1 MVIAVNTRL
10 LLKNKLEGIGWFT
23 YEVLTRICTNHPE
36 HQFIFIFDRPFSQEF
51 IFSNNIK
58 PIVVGPPA
66 RHPFLWYYWFEH
78 QIPRVL
84 KRHKADVFVSPDG
97 YISLSTSVPQLSVIH
112 DINFYHSPEGLPFFT
127 SKYLNYFFP
136 RFAHKA
142 NRIVTVSH
150 FSKQDIVANFGVL
163 PEKIDVAHNGA
174 SNCYKPLGLE
184 EVQSVRDR
192 ISDGKPYFIF
202 VGAFNPRKNVARLIH
217 AFDHFKT
224 STASGIKLVLVGEPM
239 FKTSDIDLALKR
251 SPNRNDIT
259 LLGRKGIDELPQI
272 VGAAL
277 AMVYPSTFEGFG
289 IPLLE
294 AMKCGIP
301 IAASNATAIPEV
313 TGDAAIYFDPFS
325 TEEIANAMVAIS
337 TDDLLRQKLSTNA
350 LEQQKKFSWDSTA
363 ITLFSSIEKC
373 IG

>member
-23 YEVLTRICTNHPE
+23 YETLIRICTKHPE

-51 IFSNNIK
+51 IFNSNIH
-58 PIVVGPPA
+58 PVVLGPPA
-66 RHPFLWYYWFEH
+66 RHPFLWYCWFEH
-78 QIPRVL
+78 QIPRAL
-84 KRHKADVFVSPDG
+84 KRYKVDVFVSPDG

-112 DINFYHSPEGLPFFT
+112 DINFYHNPQGLPFFT

-150 FSKQDIVANFGVL
+150 FSKQDIVANFGIM

-174 SNCYKPLGLE
+174 SDSYKPLSFE
-184 EVQSVRDR
+184 EVQIIRKR
-192 ISDGKPYFIF
+192 ISEGNPYFIF

-217 AFDHFKT
+217 AFDHFKAST
-224 STASGIKLVLVGEPM
+224 SSEIKLVLVGEPM
-239 FKTSDIDLALKR
+239 FKTSDIEQALKK
-251 SPNRNDIT
+251 SPNRNDII

-301 IAASNATAIPEV
+301 IAAANTTAIPEV
-313 TGDAAIYFDPFS
+313 AGDAAIYFDPFS
-325 TEEIANAMVAIS
+325 TEEIANAMAVLS
-337 TDDLLRQKLSTNA
+337 TDDLLRQRLSNNA
-350 LEQQKKFSWDSTA
+350 HEQQKRFSWETTA
-363 ITLFSSIEKC
+363 NTLFSSIEKC